1 MISMGTKPKNILVIV
16 IFLGFLVTWFY
27 LKNNRQLLDYVYK
40 ESEIRIIVKDGSE
53 VSSVVVIPQGSKVRD
68 LIKLKKLEKLN
79 LEIHDLERELSDGDI
94 IDFEKGF

>member
-1 MISMGTKPKNILVIV
+1 MGIKPKNILVII
-16 IFLGFLVTWFY
+16 IFLGFLVTWNY

-40 ESEIRIIVKDGSE
+40 ENEIRIIIKDGNN
-53 VSSVVVIPQGSKVRD
+53 VSSVVVVPQGSKVSD

>member
-1 MISMGTKPKNILVIV
+1 MGTKPKNFLVII
-16 IFLGFLVTWFY
+16 IFLGFLLTWFT

-40 ESEIRIIVKDGSE
+40 ESEIRIIVKDGNE

>member
-1 MISMGTKPKNILVIV
+1 MGTKPKNFLVII
-16 IFLGFLVTWFY
+16 IFLGFLLTWFI

-40 ESEIRIIVKDGSE
+40 ESEIRIIVKDGNE

>member
-1 MISMGTKPKNILVIV
+1 MGTKPKNILVII
-16 IFLGFLVTWFY
+16 IFLGFLVTWIY

-40 ESEIRIIVKDGSE
+40 ESEIRVIIKDGNE
-53 VSSVVVIPQGSKVRD
+53 VSSVVVIPQGSKVKD
-68 LIKLKKLEKLN
+68 LIKLKNLDKQN

>member
-1 MISMGTKPKNILVIV
+1 MGTKPKNFLVII
-16 IFLGFLVTWFY
+16 IFLGFLLTWFT

-40 ESEIRIIVKDGSE
+40 ESEIRIIIKDGNE

>member
-1 MISMGTKPKNILVIV
+1 MGTKPKNILVIV

-53 VSSVVVIPQGSKVRD
+53 VSSVVVIPHGSKVRD